1 MKIRYLAWLIPLF
14 LLCCKK
20 SNNNNTNKSAGF
32 TFTTTYD
39 SVITSYAND
48 SFVFSFNVNVL
59 TGSITGNPVTYSIS
73 GLPANVTVTPDSILV
88 QDLLSGIFKFNFG
101 NIQAGNDTV
110 NFTISSAVYG
120 IQKHKLILNILP
132 PTDYSSLL
140 AGTYP
145 GAYNYCTPIDSIYHF
160 SSVVSAVTGTPYTIT
175 ISNVMVYDTSFTVT
189 ASLSNIVTVHF
200 QTIGAYTIWGSGNY
214 THDNPPNSALYQI
227 TMYDTVVHGLDTEAC
242 LIHIAH

>member
-88 QDLLSGIFKFNFG
+88 QDLLSGIFKFNF
-101 NIQAGNDTV
+101 V
-110 NFTISSAVYG
+110 
-120 IQKHKLILNILP
+120 L
-132 PTDYSSLL
+132 
-140 AGTYP
+140 
-145 GAYNYCTPIDSIYHF
+145 
-160 SSVVSAVTGTPYTIT
+160 
-175 ISNVMVYDTSFTVT
+175 
-189 ASLSNIVTVHF
+189 
-200 QTIGAYTIWGSGNY
+200 
-214 THDNPPNSALYQI
+214 
-227 TMYDTVVHGLDTEAC
+227 
-242 LIHIAH
+242 